1 MLDLDDFKGLND
13 TLGCQ
18 IGDLLLVAAARRLEE
33 VTRSSDTLCRLRGDE
48 FLYLAEGL
56 EFPAQAEKVA
66 ARLLGAVAEPFSLAG
81 TRLEQRAS
89 IGIVAWEGKSKD
101 FTELLQD
108 ADVALCD
115 AKRQGE
121 G

>member
-1 MLDLDDFKGLND
+1 
-13 TLGCQ
+13 
-18 IGDLLLVAAARRLEE
+18 
-33 VTRSSDTLCRLRGDE
+33 
-48 FLYLAEGL
+48 LAEGL
-56 EFPAQAEKVA
+56 EFPAQARRWPRVFS
-66 ARLLGAVAEPFSLAG
+66 RGAEPFSLAG